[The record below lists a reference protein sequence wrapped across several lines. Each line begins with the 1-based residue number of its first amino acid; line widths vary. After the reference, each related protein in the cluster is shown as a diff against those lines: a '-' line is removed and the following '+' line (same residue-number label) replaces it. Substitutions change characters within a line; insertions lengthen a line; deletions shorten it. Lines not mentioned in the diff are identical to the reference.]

1 MKLMLAE
8 NIRKFRKERNLT
20 QEQLSEVLG
29 VTVGAVYKW
38 EAGLSIPELNLIVAM
53 SDFFDTSVDALL
65 GYAMKDNRAAAT
77 AKRLHVY
84 KDTLDPEGIS
94 EAETA
99 MKKYPHDFDIVH
111 ESASLYISLGAS
123 RQDQALIDRGR
134 ELLIESIP
142 LLSSDQDSAINSTVL
157 YGELADSYSFQGRWK
172 ECVDIWKK
180 HNAGGIFNAD
190 IGYELVCHEDPKND
204 APGYLSYGL
213 ILTLNP
219 LIKSMIGLAMVHIF
233 KGELTEGAVLIQNC
247 IDFLNIFKKNNTPNY
262 LDRIIS
268 SSMVS
273 LAFVHHLKKEKEK
286 TEKILF
292 EAYTLARK
300 FDAAPDYDTGN
311 LRFIQI
317 NEICKAYDSF
327 GETAVDAVEGTVM
340 HWYDPAFHKI
350 WKTLR
355 KRWESDLK
363 KNGQ

>member
-8 NIRKFRKERNLT
+8 NIRKFRKEHNLT

-65 GYAMKDNRAAAT
+65 GYAMKDNRTAAT
-77 AKRLHVY
+77 AKRLHVC
-84 KDTLDPEGIS
+84 KDTLEPEGLT

-123 RQDQALIDRGR
+123 RQDQKLIDRGR
-134 ELLIESIP
+134 ELLLKCIP
-142 LLSSDQDSAINSTVL
+142 LLSSEQDSAINSTVL
-157 YGELADSYSFQGRWK
+157 YGELADSYSFQGKWK
-172 ECVDIWKK
+172 ESVDIWRK
-180 HNAGGIFNAD
+180 HNAGGIYNAD
-190 IGYELVCHEDPKND
+190 IGYELICNEDPQND

-219 LIKSMIGLAMVHIF
+219 LVKSMIGLAMVHIF
-233 KGELTEGAVLIQNC
+233 NGELTEGAVLIQNC
-247 IDFLNIFKKNNTPNY
+247 IDFLLIFKKNDLPNY

-268 SSMVS
+268 SCMVS
-273 LAFVHHLKKEKEK
+273 LAFVYHLKKEKDKAE
-286 TEKILF
+286 EILSN
-292 EAYTLARK
+292 AYSIARK
-300 FDAAPDYDTGN
+300 FDENPDYDTGN

-327 GETAVDAVEGTVM
+327 GETAVDAVDGTVS
-340 HWYDPAFHKI
+340 HWNDPSFQKL

-355 KRWESDLK
+355 KKRESEWK
-363 KNGQ
+363 E